1 MAWLG
6 LRRAS
11 NTDNNQPLAPV
22 EKLKGYFDLAKEA
35 GTRAIEA
42 DEQQRPADAL
52 RLYQTALQVIAEGL
66 ALQVQSSGLSA
77 KVDNVASWKQQLS
90 TWQGSI
96 QDRIQQLAATQ
107 QGQSCATPADARRI
121 MAAPRLVPDPL
132 AAAASARQPG
142 QQQTSV
148 VLQRSGSS
156 GGRQQQ
162 PARVHPQRQ
171 QQGRAAAAATA
182 AAAPAA
188 TAAGALAA
196 RAAISKEDERLRQM
210 IMGEI
215 LEQTQ
220 SVTFDDIAGLK
231 LAKQALQ
238 EAVILPTLRAD
249 IFSGLRAPVRG
260 ILLYGP
266 PGNGKTML
274 AKALATESR
283 ATFFNISA
291 ASLTSKWVGEG
302 EKLVRHMFAMA
313 IERQPSIIFMD
324 EIDSLLSAR
333 SAGEHDAARRLKTE
347 FLVQFDGVAGAG
359 ASEARVIVIG
369 ATNRPQELDDAVRRR
384 LVKRIYIPLPDADGR
399 AAILTHL
406 LQGSSGSSSR
416 PGSRP
421 ASGGGGSSSSS
432 KLSGVQHA
440 LSRRDLDRIVASV
453 EGYSASD
460 LTALCR
466 EAALG
471 PVRELGAAIAN
482 VAVDKIRPVRLQ
494 DFADALQVIRPSLSR
509 EQLKAFEEF
518 TREYGAM

>member
-11 NTDNNQPLAPV
+11 NTDNHQPLAPV

-107 QGQSCATPADARRI
+107 QGQSCAIPADARRI

-132 AAAASARQPG
+132 AAAAAARQPG
-142 QQQTSV
+142 QQQASV
-148 VLQRSGSS
+148 VLQRSSSS

-162 PARVHPQRQ
+162 PA
-171 QQGRAAAAATA
+171 RAAAAATA

-196 RAAISKEDERLRQM
+196 RAAISKEDERLRQI

-220 SVTFDDIAGLK
+220 SVMFDDIAGLK

-302 EKLVRHMFAMA
+302 EKLVRRMFAMA

-333 SAGEHDAARRLKTE
+333 STGEHDAARRLKTE

-406 LQGSSGSSSR
+406 LQGSSSSSSR

-421 ASGGGGSSSSS
+421 ASGGGSSSSS
-432 KLSGVQHA
+432 KPSGVQHA
-440 LSRRDLDRIVASV
+440 LSRRDLDRIVAST

-509 EQLKAFEEF
+509 EQLKAFEAF